1 MNSIPLSRV
10 GHWLLRSWLGRS
22 LTVLSLVVLTFSAS
36 LARVPSAN
44 AVPSLTGNYAGDYL
58 YQDST
63 GMHSFGIDINIIQ
76 NGSSLGVAAID
87 GSTGAGMQGSGTVDT
102 GGNFTI
108 ILLQQGVFGWKI
120 LRGTVITLSSGLD
133 ISGSAT
139 LSSPVSTTG
148 SWFAFSL
155 PTISGNY
162 TGTWDTWGSSGT
174 HTMQIQVT
182 QIGGSLGG
190 STTESGQVSTNSGR
204 LGLDGGVVIN
214 ESPWGA
220 TLYSAANNPGHL
232 GGTWNGTG
240 GSMGDWNVTAS

>member
-10 GHWLLRSWLGRS
+10 GHWLLRSRLGRS

-44 AVPSLTGNYAGDYL
+44 AVPSMTGNYAGDYL
-58 YQDST
+58 YQDSAGT
-63 GMHSFGIDINIIQ
+63 HSFGIDLNIIQ
-76 NGSSLGVAAID
+76 NGSSLSVAAID
-87 GSTGAGMQGSGTVDT
+87 GITGASMLGGGAVDI

-108 ILLQQGVFGWKI
+108 ILQGINGWKI
-120 LRGTVITLSSGLD
+120 LNGKIITLSIGLD
-133 ISGSAT
+133 ISGSAAF
-139 LSSPVSTTG
+139 SSPVSTTG
-148 SWFAFSL
+148 SWFAFSV

-162 TGTWDTWGSSGT
+162 AGTWDTWGFSGT
-174 HTMQIQVT
+174 YTMQIQVT

-220 TLYSAANNPGHL
+220 TLRSAADNPGHL
-232 GGTWNGTG
+232 GGVWSGTG
-240 GSMGDWNVTAS
+240 GIMGDWNVTAS

>member
-1 MNSIPLSRV
+1 
-10 GHWLLRSWLGRS
+10 
-22 LTVLSLVVLTFSAS
+22 VLSLVVLTFSAS

-44 AVPSLTGNYAGDYL
+44 AVPNLTGNYAGDYL
-58 YQDST
+58 YQDSA

-76 NGSSLGVAAID
+76 NGSSLSVAAID
-87 GSTGAGMQGSGTVDT
+87 GSTGASMLGSGSVDT

-108 ILLQQGVFGWKI
+108 ILLQGTGGWKI
-120 LRGTVITLSSGLD
+120 LSGKIITLSSGID

-139 LSSPVSTTG
+139 LSPPVSTTG

-162 TGTWDTWGSSGT
+162 AGTWDTWGFSGT
-174 HTMQIQVT
+174 STMQIRVT

-190 STTESGQVSTNSGR
+190 STIESGQVSTNSGR
-204 LGLDGGVVIN
+204 LGLDGGVIIN

-220 TLYSAANNPGHL
+220 TLYSSSNNPGHL
-232 GGTWNGTG
+232 GGTWNGSG